1 MYVCVRFRTVSSDR
15 TDGKADHHRQPFL
28 IQYRRYSPLVADLKF
43 VLNIPGVSAHF
54 ASSGESSSG
63 HDSGDGLGLLGRWSR
78 TVLEELQYLHP
89 QKRVAGAHVAYEPRD
104 WMYAFNVQIS
114 LCHVLDC
121 LLGWVRSAG
130 AAGARA
136 AEEQGAALGAASPSV
151 LRVGQE
157 VSACVGWL
165 VGWLVGW
172 FVVYP
177 PL

>member
-1 MYVCVRFRTVSSDR
+1 MGGWMGSQTVSSDR
-15 TDGKADHHRQPFL
+15 WAADHHHHHILRIPL
-28 IQYRRYSPLVADLKF
+28 LPWQYRRYSPLVADLKF

-54 ASSGESSSG
+54 ASSSGDSSSG
-63 HDSGDGLGLLGRWSR
+63 DDSGDGLGLLSRWSR

-89 QKRVAGAHVAYEPRD
+89 QKRVAGAHVAYEARD

-136 AEEQGAALGAASPSV
+136 AEEQGAALGATSPSV

-157 VSACVGWL
+157 VSAVGLL
-165 VGWLVGW
+165 VGLLVD
-172 FVVYP
+172 
-177 PL
+177 